1 MIAQNELS
9 RISLPIPHPREII
22 MQTREDLYAV
32 ARYTLLLLLRRLLFL
47 LIRRDLWLEAAAGRQ
62 GLMRIHVTGLQNARG
77 GGKRRLWLLRHR
89 TCAMRRGGGMPPL
102 FQGEGKDISSLLAR
116 VLL

>member
-32 ARYTLLLLLRRLLFL
+32 ARCTLLLLLLLRRLLFL
-47 LIRRDLWLEAAAGRQ
+47 LIRRDLWLAAAAAGRQ

-77 GGKRRLWLLRHR
+77 GGKRRLWLVEASDL
-89 TCAMRRGGGMPPL
+89 CYEEGRGCPLSFRAKGKMPHPC
-102 FQGEGKDISSLLAR
+102 
-116 VLL
+116 